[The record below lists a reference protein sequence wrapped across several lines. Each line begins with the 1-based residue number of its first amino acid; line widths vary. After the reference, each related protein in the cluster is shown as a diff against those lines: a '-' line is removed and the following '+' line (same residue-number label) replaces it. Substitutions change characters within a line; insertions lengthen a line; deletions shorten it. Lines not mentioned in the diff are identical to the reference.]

1 MPAST
6 TTPRAELHTHLG
18 GAVDPPILWSIAH
31 RQGIRLPTKDYWEF
45 EAMVTMAEDERNA
58 GLAQMNEKYYH
69 WTELIQSSP
78 EAIQD
83 CVHSVIGGGYRKCN
97 LVLQELRFNPMF
109 RNRGGERDLD
119 HIINAALWGMEH
131 ALLEYP
137 NVKAGLIL
145 MMDRRLTVE
154 QNEVIVEKAIRYHGK
169 GVVGIDLAGPD
180 RKTFSMK
187 RIAHLFR
194 RAKDAGLGIT
204 VHCGE
209 TGDLGEMRYVVRE
222 IRPHRIGHGIAA
234 WRDPKLMDALKEH
247 DITLEVCPTSNL
259 KNQMVPNTKELK
271 RVIRILADN
280 AVPMTIN
287 TDGPELYDTNVYK
300 EQQFLQKI
308 GAMTRQEI
316 TACNRQAF
324 AATFIDNAHH
334 GNGKV

>member
-6 TTPRAELHTHLG
+6 STPRAELHTHLG

-45 EAMVTMAEDERNA
+45 EAMVTMDADERNA
-58 GLAQMNEKYYH
+58 GLTQMNERFYR

-109 RNRGGERDLD
+109 RNRRGERDLD
-119 HIINAALWGMEH
+119 HIINAALWGLER

-137 NVKAGLIL
+137 SVKAGLIL
-145 MMDRRLTVE
+145 MMDRRLTVR

-169 GVVGIDLAGPD
+169 GVVGVDLAGPD
-180 RKTFSMK
+180 RRTFSMK
-187 RIAHLFR
+187 RIAPLFQ
-194 RAKDAGLGIT
+194 RAKNAGLGVT

-209 TGDLGEMRYVVRE
+209 TGDLEEMRYVVRE

-234 WRDPKLMDALKEH
+234 ARDPKLMNALAKAGM
-247 DITLEVCPTSNL
+247 TLEVCPTSNL
-259 KNQMVPNTKELK
+259 KNQMVRDTAELK
-271 RVIRILADN
+271 KVVRTLADHG
-280 AVPMTIN
+280 VPMTIN
-287 TDGPELYDTNVYK
+287 TDGPELYDTNVFK
-300 EQQFLQKI
+300 EQQFLLKL
-308 GAMTRQEI
+308 GAMTRKEI
-316 TACNRQAF
+316 AECNRQAF
-324 AATFIDNAHH
+324 AASFIES
-334 GNGKV
+334 GKR

>member
-31 RQGIRLPTKDYWEF
+31 RQGIRLPTKDYWAF
-45 EAMVTMAEDERNA
+45 EAMVTMDADERNA

-137 NVKAGLIL
+137 KVKAGLIL

-169 GVVGIDLAGPD
+169 GVVGVDLAGPD

-187 RIAHLFR
+187 RIAHLFK
-194 RAKDAGLGIT
+194 RAKDAGLGVTI
-204 VHCGE
+204 HCGE
-209 TGDLGEMRYVVRE
+209 TGDLEEMRYVVRE

-234 WRDPKLMDALKEH
+234 VGDKPLMKELAEAG
-247 DITLEVCPTSNL
+247 ITLEVCPTSNL
-259 KNQMVPNTKELK
+259 KNQMVRDTRELK
-271 RVIRILADN
+271 RVIRTLVDHG
-280 AVPMTIN
+280 VPMTIN
-287 TDGPELYDTNVYK
+287 TDGPELYDTNVFK
-300 EQQFLQKI
+300 EQEFVLKL

-316 TACNRQAF
+316 AACNKQAF
-324 AATFIDNAHH
+324 AATFIDNAHL
-334 GNGKV
+334 GNGNS